1 MVCCRICLICII
13 SLAVFLP
20 DALFNE
26 VFAVSA
32 KERSLFQRSI
42 IGYRKHL
49 NPKYKKNVRKETKYI
64 IVHTSE
70 GGLQSTLKTV
80 SGGKL
85 THNGNRTFGGHAHYV
100 IARDGRTFRILDKK
114 YIADHAGRSM
124 WNGETNLSRVSIGIE
139 IVGYH
144 YDSIT
149 GQQYRSVNNLIKIL
163 QRIYNLNDRAVLT
176 HSQVAYGKPNRW
188 FQSDH
193 RGRKRCAKN
202 FDRRKA
208 GLGPTGSYDPDVRAG
223 RLTADK
229 ALAAIFY
236 DSSAAAADV
245 SEQNNVI
252 SKTNTAWAIAGEDYN
267 SPQTLYKIPDGRIIA
282 GDQIEKKIGWNRI
295 APNTVVLLNQQHLPE
310 ILAQTSP
317 VKILSNGA
325 TAWSFAGREYNSRST
340 FYFLP
345 SGTIADGTQISDWD
359 DLPSQTRLIIG
370 YKGPYAVNDSITAY
384 RIAGHKY
391 QDKHTIYYLPNHKVY
406 TGNNVPDFSRLPTGT
421 MVFLPAL

>member
-1 MVCCRICLICII
+1 MIWCRISHICII
-13 SLAVFLP
+13 FL
-20 DALFNE
+20 ALFLSDAFFNV
-26 VFAVSA
+26 VFAVSV
-32 KERSLFQRSI
+32 KERSLFQRAI
-42 IGYRKHL
+42 IDYRKQL
-49 NPKYKKNVRKETKYI
+49 NSKYKKIVRKETKYI

-70 GGLQSTLKTV
+70 GGLQSTIKTV
-80 SGGKL
+80 SRGKR

-124 WNGETNLSRVSIGIE
+124 WNGEINISRVSIGIE

-149 GQQYRSVNNLIKIL
+149 SQQYRAVKNLTKIL
-163 QRIYNLNDRAVLT
+163 QSIYNLNDLAVLT
-176 HSQVAYGKPNRW
+176 HSQIAYGKPNRW
-188 FQSDH
+188 FQSNH

-202 FDRRKA
+202 FDRTKA
-208 GLGPTGSYDPDVRAG
+208 GLGPTWSFDPDVKAG

-229 ALAAIFY
+229 VLAAIFY
-236 DSSAAAADV
+236 EPAAGTADV
-245 SEQNNVI
+245 SDQNNVI
-252 SKTNTAWAIAGEDYN
+252 SKTNTAWAIAGEDFD
-267 SPQTLYKIPDGRIIA
+267 SPQTLYKIPEGRMIT
-282 GDQIEKKIGWNRI
+282 GDQIEKEIGWNRI
-295 APNTVVLLNQQHLPE
+295 APNTIVFLNQQQLPE

-325 TAWSFAGREYNSRST
+325 TAWSFAGRAYNCRST

-345 SGTIADGTQISDWD
+345 SGTFADGTQISDWD

-370 YKGPYAVNDSITAY
+370 YKGPYAVNESISAY

-406 TGNNVPDFSRLPTGT
+406 TGDKVPNFSRLPPGT
-421 MVFLPAL
+421 VVFLPAL